1 MDWVGRMRPPPPRRR
16 ETGSVVKA
24 AAAAAVVVAAS
35 AAGARAAVVV
45 SQSPSWAAAG
55 SRWLARLSGGGGGGM
70 SVAAPPAVVG
80 LPGVAAR
87 DDVTAGAL
95 AVSVRPKCACA
106 APESVGD
113 ALAGGPIYRLKVTGK
128 VTVGDGGAYSD
139 YFNADVYYGYNGG
152 CGRSRLVIKT
162 PSQSADCAL
171 SPGLSTGTEYILQA
185 RTTGGSSPLPGVAS
199 GVPIVTA
206 ISCGY
211 VKTAGSLDVYEQ
223 SALAKVSCDGS
234 GGGYSVITPTPK
246 PEPIGGGGQCG
257 WSVTNAP
264 CAEGFTCTDEKDGR
278 CQRTVGPASKCF
290 PSAGIVCGESDGAV
304 FTCTNERCERRVGP
318 NAQCN
323 PDGGVLCAAPDGQSL
338 ACTGGV

>member
-55 SRWLARLSGGGGGGM
+55 SRWLAPLSGGGGGGM

-95 AVSVRPKCACA
+95 AVS
-106 APESVGD
+106 
-113 ALAGGPIYRLKVTGK
+113 VTGK

-171 SPGLSTGTEYILQA
+171 SPGQSTGTEYILQA
-185 RTTGGSSPLPGVAS
+185 RTTGGSSPLPG
-199 GVPIVTA
+199 
-206 ISCGY
+206 
-211 VKTAGSLDVYEQ
+211 
-223 SALAKVSCDGS
+223 
-234 GGGYSVITPTPK
+234 
-246 PEPIGGGGQCG
+246 
-257 WSVTNAP
+257 W
-264 CAEGFTCTDEKDGR
+264 
-278 CQRTVGPASKCF
+278 
-290 PSAGIVCGESDGAV
+290 
-304 FTCTNERCERRVGP
+304 RRGCP
-318 NAQCN
+318 
-323 PDGGVLCAAPDGQSL
+323 L
-338 ACTGGV
+338 